1 MYLLR
6 ALDGHRRDQR
16 HDQQD
21 APDCLVRATG
31 SFSRWAYEGEVE
43 QWAEKEEVERERKLA
58 GMTGSLEQLA
68 GLEEKE
74 EEEESGPSVH
84 GSENCLREY

>member
-1 MYLLR
+1 MHGLLFQG
-6 ALDGHRRDQR
+6 AKCENVPKDNK
-16 HDQQD
+16 D
-21 APDCLVRATG
+21 APDCLVRARLGPVRGG
-31 SFSRWAYEGEVE
+31 STRAMGSSGEE
-43 QWAEKEEVERERKLA
+43 EEVERERKLA
-58 GMTGSLEQLA
+58 EMTGSLEQLA